1 MLGCTDLSRG
11 GATGWAG
18 RAWAGGGG
26 GARALPEMGA
36 HGHGLTAALGG
47 FFCEEPQSSHLGS
60 GECGPWPSCLSLTLL

>member
-1 MLGCTDLSRG
+1 MLGCTDLFIGVGTGRARRG
-11 GATGWAG
+11 GVG
-18 RAWAGGGG
+18 
-26 GARALPEMGA
+26 RALPEMGA